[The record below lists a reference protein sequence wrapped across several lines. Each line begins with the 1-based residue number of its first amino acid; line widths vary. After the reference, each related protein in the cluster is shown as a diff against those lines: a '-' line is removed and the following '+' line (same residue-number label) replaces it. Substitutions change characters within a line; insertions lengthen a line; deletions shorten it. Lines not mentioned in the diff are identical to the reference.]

1 VLGERSSGTNLAK
14 RLLTRNSS
22 LKPSEDLGWK
32 HGFPHATAI
41 PADLLVLG
49 LVRNAM
55 SWALSMHAKPWHTSP
70 RMQALPF
77 SDFIRAPWDT
87 RVDRARYFPDSDRL
101 GQVGQPLQHDRHP
114 LTGEMFPNL
123 FAMRTAKLQAL
134 LSYSNRDCH
143 FALMQAERL
152 QSDPETTLRNLRSA
166 LRLPDPEGA
175 FRPVH
180 KRLGSK
186 FKAAV
191 DSRPESPRTISPEDR
206 DFILSQLDLSL
217 ERHLGYTY

>member
-1 VLGERSSGTNLAK
+1 M
-14 RLLTRNSS
+14 
-22 LKPSEDLGWK
+22 
-32 HGFPHATAI
+32 
-41 PADLLVLG
+41 LVLG

-55 SWALSMHAKPWHTSP
+55 SWALSMYAKPWHTSP
-70 RMQALPF
+70 QMQALPF

-87 RVDRARYFPDSDRL
+87 RVDRARYFPDSATL

-123 FAMRTAKLQAL
+123 FAMRTAL
-134 LSYSNRDCH
+134 H
-143 FALMQAERL
+143 
-152 QSDPETTLRNLRSA
+152 
-166 LRLPDPEGA
+166 LPDPEGA

-191 DSRPESPRTISPEDR
+191 DTRPEPPQSILAEDR
-206 DFILSQLDLSL
+206 DFILSQLDLTL
-217 ERHLGYTY
+217 ERELGYTY